1 MLDADCALSPVMASA
16 EQMSGVSDV
25 HETMPPPDDGV
36 ARSDGPIINTEYDAA
51 APAIPSVRVRAMVV
65 VVVVVAGTVVVG
77 AGAGGAGAVVVVVVV
92 VVGDATV
99 TTTVCGE
106 PTSVVCALPA
116 VSVTENPAA
125 AVRVELTGTSS
136 AEAVDVAEIV
146 HTVPEV

>member
-1 MLDADCALSPVMASA
+1 VLDADCALSPVMASA

-25 HETMPPPDDGV
+25 HVTMPPPDDGV
-36 ARSDGPIINTEYDAA
+36 ARRDGPIINTEYDAA
-51 APAIPSVRVRAMVV
+51 APVIPNVRVRAMVV

-77 AGAGGAGAVVVVVVV
+77 AGAGGAVVVV

-106 PTSVVCALPA
+106 STSVVCALPA

>member
-1 MLDADCALSPVMASA
+1 MLDADCALSPVTASA

-25 HETMPPPDDGV
+25 HVTMPPPDDGV
-36 ARSDGPIINTEYDAA
+36 ARRDGPIINTEYDAA
-51 APAIPSVRVRAMVV
+51 APVIPNVRVRAMVV

-77 AGAGGAGAVVVVVVV
+77 AGAGGAVVVV
-92 VVGDATV
+92 VVGDVTV

-106 PTSVVCALPA
+106 STSVVCALPA

>member
-1 MLDADCALSPVMASA
+1 MLDADCALSPVIASA

-36 ARSDGPIINTEYDAA
+36 ARRDGPIINTEYDAA

-77 AGAGGAGAVVVVVVV
+77 AGAGGAGAVVVVV

>member
-1 MLDADCALSPVMASA
+1 MLDADCALSPVITSA

-25 HETMPPPDDGV
+25 HVTMPPPDDGV
-36 ARSDGPIINTEYDAA
+36 AKRDGPIINTEYDAA

-77 AGAGGAGAVVVVVVV
+77 AGAGGAGAVVVV

>member
-1 MLDADCALSPVMASA
+1 MLDADCALSPVIASA

-36 ARSDGPIINTEYDAA
+36 ARRDGPIINTEYDAA
-51 APAIPSVRVRAMVV
+51 APVIPNVRVRAMVV

-77 AGAGGAGAVVVVVVV
+77 AGAGGAVVVV

-116 VSVTENPAA
+116 VSVTENPAT

>member
-1 MLDADCALSPVMASA
+1 MLDADCAPSPVMASA

-51 APAIPSVRVRAMVV
+51 APVIPNVRVRAMVV

-77 AGAGGAGAVVVVVVV
+77 AGAGGAVVVV

-106 PTSVVCALPA
+106 STSVVCALPA

>member
-1 MLDADCALSPVMASA
+1 MLDADVALRPVTLSA
-16 EQMSGVSDV
+16 EQISGVLVV
-25 HETMPPPDDGV
+25 HVTTPPPEDGV
-36 ARSDGPIINTEYDAA
+36 ASNDGPMAKTGYDAA
-51 APAIPSVRVRAMVV
+51 APVMLSVRVRGTVV
-65 VVVVVAGTVVVG
+65 VVVVVGATVVVG
-77 AGAGGAGAVVVVVVV
+77 AGAGGVVVVV

-106 PTSVVCALPA
+106 PTSVVCSLSE

-136 AEAVDVAEIV
+136 ARAVDVAVIV

>member
-1 MLDADCALSPVMASA
+1 VIASA
-16 EQMSGVSDV
+16 EQMSGVSDIHV
-25 HETMPPPDDGV
+25 TMPPPDDGV
-36 ARSDGPIINTEYDAA
+36 ARRDGPIINTEYDAA
-51 APAIPSVRVRAMVV
+51 APVIPNVRVRAMVV

-77 AGAGGAGAVVVVVVV
+77 AGAGGAGAVVVV

>member
-36 ARSDGPIINTEYDAA
+36 ARRDGPIINTEYDAA
-51 APAIPSVRVRAMVV
+51 APVIPNVRVRAMVV
-65 VVVVVAGTVVVG
+65 VVVVVAGTVFVG
-77 AGAGGAGAVVVVVVV
+77 AGAGGAGAVV

-106 PTSVVCALPA
+106 STSVVCSLSE

-136 AEAVDVAEIV
+136 ARAVDVAVIV

>member
-1 MLDADCALSPVMASA
+1 VLDADVALRPVTLSA
-16 EQMSGVSDV
+16 EQISGVLVV
-25 HETMPPPDDGV
+25 HVTTPPPEDGV
-36 ARSDGPIINTEYDAA
+36 ASNDGPMAKTGYDAA
-51 APAIPSVRVRAMVV
+51 APVMLSVRVRGTVV
-65 VVVVVAGTVVVG
+65 VVVVVGATVVVG
-77 AGAGGAGAVVVVVVV
+77 AGAGGVVVVV

-106 PTSVVCALPA
+106 PTSVVCSLSE

-136 AEAVDVAEIV
+136 ARAVDVAVIV

>member
-1 MLDADCALSPVMASA
+1 MLDAVVALRPVTFSA
-16 EQMSGVSDV
+16 EQISGVLVV
-25 HETMPPPDDGV
+25 HVTTPPPEDGV
-36 ARSDGPIINTEYDAA
+36 ASNDGPMAKTGYDAA
-51 APAIPSVRVRAMVV
+51 APVMLSVRVRGTVV
-65 VVVVVAGTVVVG
+65 VVVVVGATVVVG
-77 AGAGGAGAVVVVVVV
+77 AGAGGVVVVV

-106 PTSVVCALPA
+106 PTSVVCSLSE

-136 AEAVDVAEIV
+136 ARAVDVAVIV

>member
-1 MLDADCALSPVMASA
+1 MLDADCALSPVIASA

-51 APAIPSVRVRAMVV
+51 APVIPNVRVRAMVV

-77 AGAGGAGAVVVVVVV
+77 AGAGGAVVVV

-106 PTSVVCALPA
+106 STSVVCALPA